1 MNENIKEEEIINF
14 LKKNK
19 NFLIKNSSLLRTL
32 EFPSKWKKK
41 DKIIDF
47 NAHQSNELKKE
58 NKVLKSKISKILNN
72 SHINFISLNRILMAS
87 LKIITSNNLDQF
99 LKIILKNYNVLF
111 GTDIINIFSNNNK
124 INNKY
129 KNKIWKID
137 EKITSKI
144 FSNKNIYLLNNKN
157 YIPIFFP
164 SSLKKIE
171 SFVLIK
177 VLINKKFFFVIC
189 LGSKDKNK
197 FSSSQRVELISF
209 FIKVC
214 EIKIQSLINS

>member
-1 MNENIKEEEIINF
+1 M
-14 LKKNK
+14 KKLQVK
-19 NFLIKNSSLLRTL
+19 FFQK
-32 EFPSKWKKK
+32 
-41 DKIIDF
+41 
-47 NAHQSNELKKE
+47 
-58 NKVLKSKISKILNN
+58 
-72 SHINFISLNRILMAS
+72 
-87 LKIITSNNLDQF
+87 
-99 LKIILKNYNVLF
+99 
-111 GTDIINIFSNNNK
+111 
-124 INNKY
+124 
-129 KNKIWKID
+129 
-137 EKITSKI
+137 
-144 FSNKNIYLLNNKN
+144 KNIYLINNKN

-164 SSLKKIE
+164 SSLKKIK